1 MDIKYNIDD
10 TVLLTGKVEAIQI
23 RKETRMGSESFN
35 QEPVVYYDILLDDNN
50 RVRVS
55 EQFIRGTTD
64 CENIDLS
71 LIPDI
76 KIIDYLK
83 SKRIIV
89 GSDIWQTK
97 RKKKGII

>member
-10 TVLLTGKVEAIQI
+10 TVCLTGKVEGIQI
-23 RKETRMGSESFN
+23 RKEARMGSTSFN

-50 RVRVS
+50 RVRVT

-64 CENIDLS
+64 FENVDLS
-71 LIPDI
+71 LIPDR

-83 SKRIIV
+83 RKQIIV
-89 GSDIWQTK
+89 GSDI
-97 RKKKGII
+97 